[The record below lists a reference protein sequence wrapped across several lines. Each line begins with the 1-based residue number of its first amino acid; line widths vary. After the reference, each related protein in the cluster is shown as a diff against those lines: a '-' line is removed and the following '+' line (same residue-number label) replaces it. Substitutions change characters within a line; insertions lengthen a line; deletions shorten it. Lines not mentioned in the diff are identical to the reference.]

1 MYDDVTTIRPPTMN
15 IKMKMNVGERQSFG
29 SRQAGV
35 RISRLFWLGPHYFT
49 PMQGH
54 LESLGPADVRHSGF
68 DWLFDR
74 LYDWRA
80 SSPCGPPT
88 IFLLLTS
95 RALKTTRRQTNSG
108 TICCAPLLSALP
120 RHPRVGHGRSAS
132 KPASCP
138 FTDACGV
145 VVVVRFEALKRRSS
159 LSSVSGSTGAA
170 LTAPMNRLVRP
181 KTTSQTCLPA
191 CLLCFDTLYLIYRLP
206 ERNGCILLWRPALG
220 QSAHRV
226 QPAFMGGC
234 RLILPNRFGPDK
246 GTGD

>member
-15 IKMKMNVGERQSFG
+15 TNMKMNAGERQSFG
-29 SRQAGV
+29 FRQAGV

-88 IFLLLTS
+88 DPLLTS

-120 RHPRVGHGRSAS
+120 RHSRGATVARLQSQLLTLSRMLVESSSSSDLKPSSGDLPYRV
-132 KPASCP
+132 
-138 FTDACGV
+138 FQD
-145 VVVVRFEALKRRSS
+145 
-159 LSSVSGSTGAA
+159 
-170 LTAPMNRLVRP
+170 RLV
-181 KTTSQTCLPA
+181 QL
-191 CLLCFDTLYLIYRLP
+191 
-206 ERNGCILLWRPALG
+206 
-220 QSAHRV
+220 
-226 QPAFMGGC
+226 
-234 RLILPNRFGPDK
+234 
-246 GTGD
+246 